1 MICLKLDRL
10 KATHNSGHMNWMRR
24 TRRWT
29 WAVLAWMG
37 LSLSAATL
45 APLMAQAGPMQ
56 VCSASRSAQSGAD
69 ASGARVAHGWQCAQC
84 LPFMATAPSAAPWS
98 SEAPKHAPLPTI
110 RFVSWVQ
117 PLVLPYAARG
127 PPLA

>member
-1 MICLKLDRL
+1 MICLKSD
-10 KATHNSGHMNWMRR
+10 KFGAGHNVDLMNWMRR

-45 APLMAQAGPMQ
+45 APPMANAGPMQ
-56 VCSASRSAQSGAD
+56 VCSASRGASSGVD
-69 ASGARVAHGWQCAQC
+69 GSGTRASHGWQCAQC
-84 LPFMATAPSAAPWS
+84 LPFIATATPEASWS
-98 SEAPKHAPLPTI
+98 PEAPGHAPPPPI